1 MESPDTPLPGTENGM
16 VRVRRVSPNDGA
28 VELELLGLDPTGDVQ
43 PATPES
49 LSIDVTTKPLIS
61 LVWAGFYVMMLGGI
75 LAMIKRAKDARQAAI
90 A

>member
-1 MESPDTPLPGTENGM
+1 MNSRLAGTHQ
-16 VRVRRVSPNDGA
+16 RVPCRRVSPNDSA
-28 VELELLGLDPTGDVQ
+28 VELELLGLDPTGDVK
-43 PATPES
+43 PATPET

-61 LVWAGFYVMMLGGI
+61 LVWTGFYIMMLGGI